1 MVLLLAG
8 CRTLPTTRYYLLELP
23 PARVAGGS
31 AATDSGDRLR
41 IGVAE
46 ALVVAP
52 YDQERIAYRPPGAVQ
67 EIAFYHSHRWSAPP
81 ARLAREALVEGLD
94 RLAGI
99 AAEPQRDTASYDL
112 VLQPTLLRLVEVDS
126 ADGVEAVLELRWRA
140 AASDGTVRH
149 GEASAVEP
157 VAIAEVDAVV
167 SAFAAAFER
176 AAAEIGRELLASP

>member
-1 MVLLLAG
+1 LAG
-8 CRTLPTTRYYLLELP
+8 CRTLPSTRYYLLELP
-23 PARVAGGS
+23 PTGVAGGN
-31 AATDSGDRLR
+31 APTESGDRLR

-52 YDQERIAYRPPGAVQ
+52 YDQERIAYRPPGAAQ
-67 EIAFYHSHRWSAPP
+67 EIAFYHYHRWSAPP

-94 RLAGI
+94 RLEGI
-99 AAEPQRDTASYDL
+99 AAEPQRDAASYDL

-140 AASDGTVRH
+140 AASDGTILH
-149 GEASAVEP
+149 GEAHAVEP
-157 VAIAEVDAVV
+157 VAKAEVDAVV

-176 AAAEIGRELLASP
+176 AAAEIGRELLTSR